1 MGEITAYYIPED
13 QDTLSGRGEAL
24 ADLFWE
30 QGIFLASRDDHI
42 HAKILAARKLGQPLP
57 ECVHRFSFGHM
68 GLVDEPADIPVPPN
82 VYDAACPAC
91 GAEVYEAFMEAM
103 VDGDD
108 DVNFPDRPVLCT
120 ECGHGFPAGET
131 VAHDPGFEFAR
142 VYLYVAEIS
151 DDDWEPE
158 FRDTVESVLGPCR
171 EILAWDT

>member
-1 MGEITAYYIPED
+1 MGEVTAYYIPED
-13 QDTLSGRGEAL
+13 QDVLSGRAEAL

-42 HAKILAARKLGQPLP
+42 HAKLLEARKLGQPLP
-57 ECVHRFSFGHM
+57 ESSHHFSFGHM
-68 GLVDEPADIPVPPN
+68 GLVDETVAVPVPPH

-91 GAEVYEAFMEAM
+91 GAEVYEAFLEAM
-103 VDGDD
+103 VHGEEAE
-108 DVNFPDRPVLCT
+108 FSDRPVLCA
-120 ECGHGFPAGET
+120 ECGHGFSAAET

-142 VYLYVAEIS
+142 IYLYVAEIS
-151 DDDWEPE
+151 DDDWEPD